1 MTVPRLGAWAAALVL
16 SLAACP
22 AALAAPAAPA
32 SAVSAEST
40 RKVLVMLRLPPAH
53 YRGGSDYSDAYG
65 DGMGRSARRR
75 IGAQLAR
82 AEGLKL
88 EHDWPM
94 PLLGVDCLVM
104 AIPDGRS
111 EAEVAARVA
120 RDKRVA
126 WAEPMKLFHAQGGA
140 TGPDPLAPAQPAVQA
155 WRLPELHRIATG
167 ENVRVA
173 VIDSGIDAGH
183 PDLAGQLRVHRD
195 FVGDGAPRAERHGT
209 AVAGVIA
216 ARAGNGVGIVGV
228 APRAKLLGLRACWE
242 PPARGRGAV
251 CDSLSLAKALEFA
264 ITQKPQVINLS
275 WTGPPDILL
284 GKLLDVALSRDITV
298 VGAAD
303 DALARGGFP
312 ASHPGV
318 VAAAQTQAGARA
330 SGAYVAPGRDVPT
343 TQPGGRWALVSGN
356 SYSAAHVSGLL
367 ALAQQT
373 LAQQKPRRSGARLL
387 VVGDDRRT
395 IDACATLLHAPAA
408 CGACCAAGGARA
420 AAR

>member
-1 MTVPRLGAWAAALVL
+1 MTARGLGAWATALVL
-16 SLAACP
+16 SLAAFP
-22 AALAAPAAPA
+22 SALAAPAEPAPSVA
-32 SAVSAEST
+32 AEST

-65 DGMGRSARRR
+65 DEMGRSARRR

-82 AEGLKL
+82 AEGLRL
-88 EHDWPM
+88 ETDWAM

-111 EAEVAARVA
+111 EAEVAAAIA

-126 WAEPMKLFHAQGGA
+126 WAEPMKLFHAQGA
-140 TGPDPLAPAQPAVQA
+140 ARGPDPLLAAQPAAQA
-155 WRLPELHRIATG
+155 WRLLELHQIATG
-167 ENVRVA
+167 ANVRVA
-173 VIDSGIDAGH
+173 VIDSGIDARH
-183 PDLAGQLRVHRD
+183 PDLVGQLRVQRD
-195 FVGDGAPRAERHGT
+195 FVAGRAPPAERHGT

-216 ARAGNGVGIVGV
+216 ARADNGVGIVGV

-242 PPARGRGAV
+242 GPAQTSGAV
-251 CDSLSLAKALEFA
+251 CDTLSLAKALEFA

-318 VAAAQTQAGARA
+318 IAAAQTQAGARA

-367 ALAQQT
+367 ALAH
-373 LAQQKPRRSGARLL
+373 QKPGRPGANPL
-387 VVGDDRRT
+387 VVRAGRT
-395 IDACATLLHAPAA
+395 IDACATLLRTESA
-408 CGACCAAGGARA
+408 CRACCAAGGARA

>member
-1 MTVPRLGAWAAALVL
+1 MRLGAWAGALVL
-16 SLAACP
+16 SLAAFGT
-22 AALAAPAAPA
+22 AVAAPPKPTPTVA
-32 SAVSAEST
+32 AEST
-40 RKVLVMLRLPPAH
+40 RKVLVLLRLPPAH

-65 DGMGRSARRR
+65 DELGRSARRR

-88 EHDWPM
+88 ETDWAI

-111 EAEVAARVA
+111 EAEVAASIA

-126 WAEPMKLFHAQGGA
+126 WAQPMKLFHAQGGA
-140 TGPDPLAPAQPAVQA
+140 AQPDPLLAAQPAAQA
-155 WRLPELHRIATG
+155 WRLLELHEIATG

-183 PDLAGQLRVHRD
+183 PDLTGQVRVQRD
-195 FVGDGAPRAERHGT
+195 FVAGRAPPAERHGT
-209 AVAGVIA
+209 AVAGIIA
-216 ARAGNGVGIVGV
+216 ARADNGVGIVGV
-228 APRAKLLGLRACWE
+228 APGARLLGLRACSE
-242 PPARGRGAV
+242 RPAQPSGAV

-264 ITQKPQVINLS
+264 ITNKAQVVNLS

-284 GKLLDVALSRDITV
+284 GRLLDVALSRGITV
-298 VGAAD
+298 VGASN

-318 VAAAQTQAGARA
+318 IAAAQTQAGARA

-356 SYSAAHVSGLL
+356 SYSAAHISGLL
-367 ALAQQT
+367 ALARQ
-373 LAQQKPRRSGARLL
+373 RSARPGARVL
-387 VVGDDRRT
+387 VVRAGRT
-395 IDACATLLHAPAA
+395 IDACATLLQTDPA
-408 CGACCAAGGARA
+408 CRSCCAGGAART

>member
-1 MTVPRLGAWAAALVL
+1 MTPRGLVAWAAALVL
-16 SLAACP
+16 SFAALP
-22 AALAAPAAPA
+22 SALAAPAEPAPSVA
-32 SAVSAEST
+32 AEST

-65 DGMGRSARRR
+65 DEMGRSARRR

-88 EHDWPM
+88 ETDWAM

-111 EAEVAARVA
+111 EAEVAARIA

-126 WAEPMKLFHAQGGA
+126 WAEPMKLFHAQSDA
-140 TGPDPLAPAQPAVQA
+140 GPDPLLPTQPAAQA
-155 WRLPELHRIATG
+155 WRLLELHRIATG

-173 VIDSGIDAGH
+173 VIDSGVDARH
-183 PDLAGQLRVHRD
+183 PDLAGQLRTHRD
-195 FVGDGAPRAERHGT
+195 FVTGRPSPAERHGT

-242 PPARGRGAV
+242 PPAPARGAV

-318 VAAAQTQAGARA
+318 IAVAQSQAGARA

-367 ALAQQT
+367 ALAHQRS
-373 LAQQKPRRSGARLL
+373 RRPGSSLL
-387 VVGDDRRT
+387 VVRTGRT
-395 IDACATLLHAPAA
+395 IDACATLRQTDPS
-408 CGACCAAGGARA
+408 CRGCCASGGART